1 MKININ
7 GETYEATA
15 HSVTY
20 PNDLLNGVL
29 LDMPDNYAFLSEH
42 VDEHRD
48 IIEDL
53 DEVEFYDLTETDV
66 DYDTAPHSWV
76 VKSVV
81 KLMIQTAESWL
92 D

>member
-29 LDMPDNYAFLSEH
+29 LDMPENYAFLSEH
-42 VDEHRD
+42 
-48 IIEDL
+48 IMSIEISSRIW
-53 DEVEFYDLTETDV
+53 TR
-66 DYDTAPHSWV
+66 
-76 VKSVV
+76 
-81 KLMIQTAESWL
+81 
-92 D
+92 